1 MQPRAES
8 TDRPP
13 VIGIVLPILQEAA
26 ILEAALE
33 YLARIA
39 ADCPVVVVDGGS
51 SDDSAEIARRRFA
64 TEQCSRACRAVQM
77 NRGAAC
83 LQADA
88 LLFLHADSRLPAAFQ
103 VHIRRALEDPRVVG
117 GCFRLRFDEA
127 HPLLRFYAWCTRFR
141 GRFLHFGDQ
150 GFFVR
155 QEVFRKMGGYREL
168 PFLEDV
174 DLLRRLRRY
183 GRFAVVEEPIVTSAR
198 RFVRC
203 GMVRQQLVN
212 ILAVALFE
220 LGISAHRLV
229 RLYPP
234 VR

>member
-1 MQPRAES
+1 MQPRGES
-8 TDRPP
+8 TDRP
-13 VIGIVLPILQEAA
+13 VIGIVLPIFEEAA
-26 ILEAALE
+26 ILEPALE

-39 ADCPVVVVDGGS
+39 GDCPVVVVDGGS
-51 SDDSAEIARRRFA
+51 SDGSAEIARRRFP
-64 TEQCSRACRAVQM
+64 TEQCARASRALQM

-83 LQADA
+83 LQADV
-88 LLFLHADSRLPAAFQ
+88 LLFLHADSRLPPAFQ
-103 VHIRRALEDPRVVG
+103 LHIGRALEDRRVVA
-117 GCFRLRFDEA
+117 GCFRLSFDAA

-155 QEVFRKMGGYREL
+155 QDVFREMGGYREL

-174 DLLRRLRRY
+174 DLLRRLRAH

-198 RFVRC
+198 RFLRC
-203 GMVRQQLVN
+203 GVVRQQLVN

-229 RLYPP
+229 RLYPS